1 MSDETMD
8 VETVVPELQPVDMPI
23 IFLSGEH
30 GGKKGNQRTLNNI
43 VTGIFLDDGTEV
55 TDGCS
60 YVSEWQDAENK
71 RKAVEPVA
79 PLTDE
84 EVKALAR
91 QALKAENEALKQQL
105 IDAQLLETN
114 AALKTQLAVLNN
126 V

>member
-1 MSDETMD
+1 MD
-8 VETVVPELQPVDMPI
+8 MNI

-30 GGKKGNQRTLNNI
+30 EGKKGVQRTDESHSVI
-43 VTGIFLDDGTEV
+43 GIFLDDETEV